1 LNPSS
6 CAIAHA
12 NKTGAQLESEFYNW
26 LYHLKYLPLGDN
38 LTTLIRYR
46 EIKASVRNILY
57 DPSTWP
63 DFSSTLSAL
72 YAGNVTSALLTLGTT
87 TNLNT
92 GVVASSTDANLAIRG
107 VDKSVRRHT
116 LSSMTPYINKI
127 LQSSQSIGDV
137 SAFVMM
143 VVAQWKI
150 RAKEVY
156 NGDFKSKTRN
166 PVLLASNSWDPV
178 APLEAAEKLGG
189 LLEGSRVL
197 VNNGYGVS

>member
-1 LNPSS
+1 
-6 CAIAHA
+6 
-12 NKTGAQLESEFYNW
+12 
-26 LYHLKYLPLGDN
+26 
-38 LTTLIRYR
+38 
-46 EIKASVRNILY
+46 
-57 DPSTWP
+57 
-63 DFSSTLSAL
+63 
-72 YAGNVTSALLTLGTT
+72 
-87 TNLNT
+87 
-92 GVVASSTDANLAIRG
+92 
-107 VDKSVRRHT
+107 
-116 LSSMTPYINKI
+116 MTPYINKI

-143 VVAQWKI
+143 VVAQW
-150 RAKEVY
+150 AVDAVEVY